1 MPNIDSVIY
10 IGLYMGKDKERNKVL
25 HWGGGKVEEQLFISE

>member
-10 IGLYMGKDKERNKVL
+10 IGLYMGEDKDRNKVL
-25 HWGGGKVEEQLFISE
+25 HWRGGKGEEQLFISK